1 MGIMEITNVESRK
14 LTSIVRVSA
23 IVLGV
28 LVGLGVP
35 YVAGVYSR
43 PQPLNRDHRAQPAGF
58 DSAWDR

>member
-35 YVAGVYSR
+35 YVAEVYSR
-43 PQPLNRDHRAQPAGF
+43 RQPINRDHRAQPAGF
-58 DSAWDR
+58 DSVGDR